1 MATAIA
7 IDTKAAMRVC
17 PLCSEEYPEED
28 VYCGKD
34 GTLLVNSDPRVIS
47 SGTLADR

>member
-7 IDTKAAMRVC
+7 VDTKAITKVC
-17 PLCSEEYPEED
+17 PLCSEEYPGED

-34 GTLLVNSDPRVIS
+34 GTLLVNSDSRVLS
-47 SGTLADR
+47 SGTLDNR